1 MTELRVVWRVA
12 MGALRESFSSIRP
25 YFVALLALVLM
36 RMASSD
42 ICQLCAQYGEK
53 ASVLPLFIY
62 AFNATYYILTLNFLF
77 LVLACD
83 VPLRKNHQR
92 FIVLRCGRTAWAK
105 GQILYLFLLAALYLA
120 WVFFASIIA
129 ILPHVSFSL
138 DWGRVYYSLA
148 RVELNGSLPFSQT
161 IQEAFSAA
169 EAFMICLSLQ
179 WLCMVF
185 FGLMIYGINLATGK
199 NIGMILPLV
208 FLLLYFRLTNFI
220 VGISWTLW
228 ISPVYLSRVQ
238 RCVGSL
244 RHSAMGLPYAFCFF
258 IVAIVVLGTCCVE
271 LARRQRSGI
280 DMRN

>member
-1 MTELRVVWRVA
+1 M
-12 MGALRESFSSIRP
+12 
-25 YFVALLALVLM
+25 
-36 RMASSD
+36 
-42 ICQLCAQYGEK
+42 
-53 ASVLPLFIY
+53 LPLFIY

-169 EAFMICLSLQ
+169 EAFMICFSLQ